1 LGFIG
6 ALRAAPA
13 ACLVSVERDWM
24 ISTARRSELIQEYA
38 RSEGDTGSVEV
49 QVALLT
55 EQINNL
61 TVHLKIHKKDHSSRR
76 GLLKL
81 VGQRSSLLKYLN
93 KKDEQRYRDLI
104 GKLGIR
110 K

>member
-1 LGFIG
+1 LV
-6 ALRAAPA
+6 AAVA
-13 ACLVSVERDWM
+13 AANVSVERENM
-24 ISTARRSELIQEYA
+24 ITKARRAELMNEYG
-38 RSEGDTGSVEV
+38 RGDNDSGSVEV

-55 EQINNL
+55 EEISNL

-76 GLLKL
+76 GLLKM
-81 VGQRSSLLKYLN
+81 VGKRSSLLKYLN
-93 KKDEQRYRDLI
+93 QKDEQRYRDLI

>member
-1 LGFIG
+1 MVPKPKKDEI
-6 ALRAAPA
+6 
-13 ACLVSVERDWM
+13 VK
-24 ISTARRSELIQEYA
+24 EYGRGKA
-38 RSEGDTGSVEV
+38 DSGSPEV

-55 EQINNL
+55 EEISNL

-76 GLLKL
+76 GLLKM
-81 VGQRSSLLKYLN
+81 VGKRNSLLKYLN
-93 KKDEQRYRDLI
+93 SRDEKRYRELI

>member
-1 LGFIG
+1 
-6 ALRAAPA
+6 
-13 ACLVSVERDWM
+13 M
-24 ISTARRSELIQEYA
+24 ITQQRRNDLLKEYG
-38 RSEGDTGSVEV
+38 RGENDSGSVEV

-55 EQINNL
+55 EEINNL

-76 GLLKL
+76 GLLRM
-81 VGQRSSLLKYLN
+81 VGKRSALLKYLDR
-93 KKDEQRYRDLI
+93 KDEQRYRDLI

>member
-1 LGFIG
+1 MLSTER
-6 ALRAAPA
+6 RAQI
-13 ACLVSVERDWM
+13 VKEHGSNETD
-24 ISTARRSELIQEYA
+24 S
-38 RSEGDTGSVEV
+38 GSVDV

-55 EQINNL
+55 EEITQL

-76 GLLKL
+76 GLLRM
-81 VGQRSSLLKYLN
+81 VGKRSALLKYLM

-104 GKLGIR
+104 AKLGIR

>member
-1 LGFIG
+1 MITADRRAQLVKEYGSNEKDSG
-6 ALRAAPA
+6 A
-13 ACLVSVERDWM
+13 
-24 ISTARRSELIQEYA
+24 
-38 RSEGDTGSVEV
+38 VEV

-55 EQINNL
+55 EEINNL

-76 GLLKL
+76 GLLRM
-81 VGQRSSLLKYLN
+81 VGKRSALLKYLN
-93 KKDEQRYRDLI
+93 KKNEQRYRDLI